1 MVRGPWDGGGSGAR
15 ANRAVRWTLVAG
27 LLALLCLPACASRSR
42 PTRACV
48 VFSASSNLN
57 LYDGQPHALTVYLYP
72 LASSQG
78 FEQANVDDLLGGATP
93 PGVLAPPSPITI
105 APGEEKRTF
114 EDLFPSQTTQ
124 IGVVAD
130 YYRAPGDP
138 EGTRTQVVPAR
149 CGMRKPKLALSAK
162 DVYRK

>member
-1 MVRGPWDGGGSGAR
+1 MR
-15 ANRAVRWTLVAG
+15 AAAALG
-27 LLALLCLPACASRSR
+27 MLALLPACASSNK
-42 PTRACV
+42 PVEACV
-48 VFSASSNLN
+48 IFSASSNLN

-78 FEQANVDDLLGGATP
+78 FQQANVDDLLGGATP

-105 APGEEKRTF
+105 APGEEKRSF
-114 EDLFPSQTTQ
+114 EDLFPSQTTEV
-124 IGVVAD
+124 GVVAD

-162 DVYRK
+162 DIYRK

>member
-1 MVRGPWDGGGSGAR
+1 MMGGASDEGASSR
-15 ANRAVRWTLVAG
+15 RRRHVLRWAVAAG
-27 LLALLCLPACASRSR
+27 VLALLCLPGCASRGR
-42 PTRACV
+42 PAKACL
-48 VFSASSNLN
+48 VFSASDNLN

-72 LASSQG
+72 LASGQG

-105 APGEEKRTF
+105 APGEEKRSF

-149 CGMRKPKLALSAK
+149 CGMRKPKLVLSAK

>member
-1 MVRGPWDGGGSGAR
+1 MR
-15 ANRAVRWTLVAG
+15 AAAALG
-27 LLALLCLPACASRSR
+27 MLALLPACASSNK
-42 PTRACV
+42 PVEACV

-78 FEQANVDDLLGGATP
+78 FQQANVDDLLGGATP

-105 APGEEKRTF
+105 APGEEKRSF
-114 EDLFPSQTTQ
+114 EDLFPSQTTEV
-124 IGVVAD
+124 GVVAD

-162 DVYRK
+162 DIYRK